1 MVHDTDRNGTN
12 STMKRIVVLFIAG
25 LVTAGV
31 HLLFEVLVS
40 VLVGPFS
47 EVYPFLKDLT
57 TETVWV
63 YLSVFGVQGLLISL
77 AYHFLEPAFSKSG
90 VWRKGFL
97 FGFVLWILSAI
108 PPVLP
113 LSFLYRIGFD
123 VHHALNAILSGFILA
138 ELMGIAFVFSYT
150 ALLRKC

>member
-1 MVHDTDRNGTN
+1 MVHDTGRDSRNFT
-12 STMKRIVVLFIAG
+12 TKRIIVLLIAG

-31 HLLFEVLVS
+31 HLLFEVLIS

-77 AYHFLEPAFSKSG
+77 AYYFLEPALSKSG

-97 FGFVLWILSAI
+97 FGFVLWILTAI
-108 PPVLP
+108 LPVLP
-113 LSFLYRIGFD
+113 LSFLYTIGFNLD
-123 VHHALNAILSGFILA
+123 YALSAILSGFILT

-150 ALLRKC
+150 VLLRE